1 MSLEINLSNVN
12 KIYDCV
18 PMISQHPSSQL
29 ALSVDPSSKLYNAL
43 INMDFTYANS
53 PCIKHCS
60 NVKKQQKKTKRDHG
74 C

>member
-1 MSLEINLSNVN
+1 MIARHSSSNLG
-12 KIYDCV
+12 
-18 PMISQHPSSQL
+18 
-29 ALSVDPSSKLYNAL
+29 LSVDPSSKLYNTL